1 MNGAMTKFLIG
12 AAVLAQILLAGP
24 AMAAD
29 FFVYSVKAKFIV
41 RMVVVDFSQ
50 QFDSVVEAKLD
61 EKDVV
66 NLALGRPLGTKVDK
80 KTEILA
86 LATAFEG
93 SSGSPLSKLV
103 VFDPTKTGPA
113 RITRTVARATSLE
126 LESATAGTAVTGQG
140 IATAE
145 IQANGDAEESLNVT
159 AVLLT
164 GSGKAPAPPG
174 PDGTVSLKGAIGGR
188 FSFTTTEGGETTT
201 ISGFVVNGK
210 VSASGKSIG
219 QFTE

>member
-1 MNGAMTKFLIG
+1 MTKFLTGTALLG
-12 AAVLAQILLAGP
+12 AILLAGP
-24 AMAAD
+24 AAAAD
-29 FFVYSVKAKFIV
+29 FFVYAVKTKLTV
-41 RMVVVDFSQ
+41 RMVVVDFSME
-50 QFDSVVEAKLD
+50 FDSVVEAKLD
-61 EKDVV
+61 EQDIV

-86 LATAFEG
+86 LATPFEG
-93 SSGSPLSKLV
+93 PTGAPLSKLV
-103 VFDPTKTGPA
+103 VFDPTKTGLA

-126 LESATAGTAVTGQG
+126 LESASANGAVTGQG
-140 IATAE
+140 IATADIE
-145 IQANGDAEESLNVT
+145 PNGDSEEALNAT

-164 GSGKAPAPPG
+164 GSGKVPATPSA
-174 PDGTVSLKGAIGGR
+174 DGKITLKGAVAGR
-188 FSFTTTEGGETTT
+188 FSFTKTEGGETTT